1 MNLKKL
7 KNLNL
12 SKTGFGVG
20 SGLGPVL
27 AKGRFLLLN
36 FSWFLILVPMLN
48 FFSKFESAFWVVG
61 INNQTRNW
69 NLKRP
74 KIEIGQHW

>member
-27 AKGRFLLLN
+27 AEGQFLLLI
-36 FSWFLILVPMLN
+36 FSWFLILVPILN
-48 FFSKFESAFWVVG
+48 IFSKFKSAFWVVG

-69 NLKRP
+69 NLKWP